1 MNAQDV
7 LDRLEKVTGSKGKWI
22 ACCPAHQDK
31 SPSLAVTETDDRV
44 LVHCFSGCDTQ
55 DVTAAIGLNLADLF
69 YNKLAGAE
77 ITERKRQRF
86 EKVLKSERIQVAIIN
101 AVEKVERPLTTH
113 ERNRRSLGQQRINK
127 IEGALHEQL
136 SNSN

>member
-7 LDRLEKVTGSKGKWI
+7 LDRLEKVTGGDGKWM
-22 ACCPAHQDK
+22 ACCPAHKDR
-31 SPSLAVTETDDRV
+31 SPSLAVTEADDRV
-44 LVHCFSGCDTQ
+44 LVHCFSGCNTQ
-55 DVTAAIGLNLADLF
+55 DVTVAIGLNVADLF

-86 EKVLKSERIQVAIIN
+86 EEVLKSERIQVAIIN

-113 ERNRRSLGQQRINK
+113 ERDRRLLGQQRINK
-127 IEGALHEQL
+127 IEGALYE
-136 SNSN
+136 

>member
-113 ERNRRSLGQQRINK
+113 ERDRRLLGQQRINK
-127 IEGALHEQL
+127 IEGALHE
-136 SNSN
+136 

>member
-7 LDRLEKVTGSKGKWI
+7 LDRLKKVTGSKGKWI

-55 DVTAAIGLNLADLF
+55 NVTAAIGLNVADLF

-77 ITERKRQRF
+77 MTERKRQRF
-86 EKVLKSERIQVAIIN
+86 EEVLKSERTQVAIIN
-101 AVEKVERPLTTH
+101 AVEKVERPLTIH

-127 IEGALHEQL
+127 IEGALYE
-136 SNSN
+136 

>member
-7 LDRLEKVTGSKGKWI
+7 LDRLEKVTGSKGKWM

-55 DVTAAIGLNLADLF
+55 DVTAAIGLNVANLF

-77 ITERKRQRF
+77 MTERKRQRF
-86 EKVLKSERIQVAIIN
+86 EEVLKSERIQVAIIN
-101 AVEKVERPLTTH
+101 TVEKVERPLTTH
-113 ERNRRSLGQQRINK
+113 ERDRRSLGQQRINK
-127 IEGALHEQL
+127 IEGALYE
-136 SNSN
+136 

>member
-7 LDRLEKVTGSKGKWI
+7 LDRLEKVTGSKGKWM

-31 SPSLAVTETDDRV
+31 SPSLAVTEADDRV
-44 LVHCFSGCDTQ
+44 LVHCFTGCDTQ
-55 DVTAAIGLNLADLF
+55 DVTAAIGLNVADLF

-77 ITERKRQRF
+77 MTERKRQRF
-86 EKVLKSERIQVAIIN
+86 EEVLKSERIQVAIIN

-113 ERNRRSLGQQRINK
+113 ERDRRSLGQQRINK
-127 IEGALHEQL
+127 IEGALYE
-136 SNSN
+136 

>member
-7 LDRLEKVTGSKGKWI
+7 LDRLEKVTGSKGKWM

-31 SPSLAVTETDDRV
+31 SPSLAVTEADDRV

-127 IEGALHEQL
+127 IEGALYE
-136 SNSN
+136 

>member
-7 LDRLEKVTGSKGKWI
+7 LDRLEKVTGSKGKWM

-113 ERNRRSLGQQRINK
+113 ERDRRSLGQQRINK
-127 IEGALHEQL
+127 IEGALHE
-136 SNSN
+136 

>member
-86 EKVLKSERIQVAIIN
+86 EEVLKSERIQVAIIN

-127 IEGALHEQL
+127 IEGALHE
-136 SNSN
+136 

>member
-1 MNAQDV
+1 MNAKDV
-7 LDRLEKVTGSKGKWI
+7 LDRLKKVTGSKGKWM

-55 DVTAAIGLNLADLF
+55 DVTAAIGLNVADLF

-77 ITERKRQRF
+77 MTERKRQRF
-86 EKVLKSERIQVAIIN
+86 EEVLKSERIQVAIIN

-113 ERNRRSLGQQRINK
+113 ERDRRSLGQQRINK
-127 IEGALHEQL
+127 IEGALHE
-136 SNSN
+136 